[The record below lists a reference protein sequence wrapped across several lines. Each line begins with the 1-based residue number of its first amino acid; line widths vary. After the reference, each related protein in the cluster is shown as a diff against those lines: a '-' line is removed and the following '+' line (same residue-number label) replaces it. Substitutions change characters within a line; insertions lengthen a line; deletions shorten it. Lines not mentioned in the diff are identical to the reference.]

1 MSRSRA
7 TRCSPTGRSIAA
19 SRVSSASSLRIDDLG
34 PAKID
39 TLVRIELA
47 DGRQIQ
53 RVLRRSEPSMIVPER
68 ATRFGV
74 FRDYLAIGFE
84 HILGGADHLLFVFG
98 LFLLCSGF
106 VPLAK
111 TVTAFTVGHSIT
123 LSLAALGYAQLPSGP
138 IEVLIA
144 ASVLAL
150 AVDLARDEDRPT
162 WMRRFPWPM
171 ALVFGLLHGLGFAGA
186 LREVGLPDGEIPMA
200 LFSFN
205 VGIELGQLAFVA
217 VLLVLAPL
225 VRRIPIPLPRRAA
238 VYAMGSLAAFWMIER
253 GAACSAHERESKRV
267 AGPELDRPAAELLAH
282 RALGELGSATTRI
295 VRRPSARS
303 RIRATP
309 LAASFDGESDG
320 ESDGNGVGRDA
331 GGAGGVAD
339 DLDRRL
345 GGAGGLRDPFVREGA
360 ARLGAEQ
367 ARALF
372 GDQAADGADE
382 AVAARRRPHPLDHLD
397 EGLDHEIVERP
408 AAEGHATGLCHAA
421 SGIDAERALLHTH
434 GRGKAAVELDQV
446 DRIGAAAEAFENAG
460 EDELEARGTVELAA
474 LGQGHHVLRVHHGQG
489 IDEGLLVETEPARL
503 RQRADDQ
510 RPRLIHVP
518 LGTRCLV

>member
-1 MSRSRA
+1 VTQSLLALASVLVASLPTLLALLLAPSALAHPLAPALLELREEASGRVAVMWKRSALRVPG
-7 TRCSPTGRSIAA
+7 SDLQPILPTDCPALEEPRVEEQGNAMLAYWAIDCGEQGLVGR
-19 SRVSSASSLRIDDLG
+19 SLRIDDLG

-98 LFLLCSGF
+98 LFLLCNGLT
-106 VPLAK
+106 PLAK

-150 AVDLARDEDRPT
+150 AVDLARDEDRAT

-225 VRRIPIPLPRRAA
+225 VRRIPMPLPRRAA

-253 GAACSAHERESKRV
+253 GAA
-267 AGPELDRPAAELLAH
+267 
-282 RALGELGSATTRI
+282 
-295 VRRPSARS
+295 
-303 RIRATP
+303 
-309 LAASFDGESDG
+309 
-320 ESDGNGVGRDA
+320 
-331 GGAGGVAD
+331 
-339 DLDRRL
+339 
-345 GGAGGLRDPFVREGA
+345 
-360 ARLGAEQ
+360 
-367 ARALF
+367 
-372 GDQAADGADE
+372 
-382 AVAARRRPHPLDHLD
+382 
-397 EGLDHEIVERP
+397 
-408 AAEGHATGLCHAA
+408 
-421 SGIDAERALLHTH
+421 
-434 GRGKAAVELDQV
+434 
-446 DRIGAAAEAFENAG
+446 
-460 EDELEARGTVELAA
+460 
-474 LGQGHHVLRVHHGQG
+474 VLRS
-489 IDEGLLVETEPARL
+489 
-503 RQRADDQ
+503 
-510 RPRLIHVP
+510 
-518 LGTRCLV
+518 

>member
-1 MSRSRA
+1 MLA
-7 TRCSPTGRSIAA
+7 YWAIDCGEQGL
-19 SRVSSASSLRIDDLG
+19 VGKSLRIDDLG

-150 AVDLARDEDRPT
+150 AVDLARDADRPT

-171 ALVFGLLHGLGFAGA
+171 ALLFGLLHGLGFAGA

-217 VLLVLAPL
+217 LVLA
-225 VRRIPIPLPRRAA
+225 
-238 VYAMGSLAAFWMIER
+238 
-253 GAACSAHERESKRV
+253 
-267 AGPELDRPAAELLAH
+267 
-282 RALGELGSATTRI
+282 
-295 VRRPSARS
+295 
-303 RIRATP
+303 
-309 LAASFDGESDG
+309 
-320 ESDGNGVGRDA
+320 
-331 GGAGGVAD
+331 
-339 DLDRRL
+339 
-345 GGAGGLRDPFVREGA
+345 
-360 ARLGAEQ
+360 
-367 ARALF
+367 ARALV
-372 GDQAADGADE
+372 APR
-382 AVAARRRPHPLDHLD
+382 VAAAPGWML
-397 EGLDHEIVERP
+397 
-408 AAEGHATGLCHAA
+408 
-421 SGIDAERALLHTH
+421 RAPVT
-434 GRGKAAVELDQV
+434 AM
-446 DRIGAAAEAFENAG
+446 GA
-460 EDELEARGTVELAA
+460 LAA
-474 LGQGHHVLRVHHGQG
+474 YWCLDRTA
-489 IDEGLLVETEPARL
+489 GLF
-503 RQRADDQ
+503 
-510 RPRLIHVP
+510 
-518 LGTRCLV
+518 